1 MDLIA
6 DIGATN
12 TRCALID
19 DGGRIGAPEVFHNDD
34 FASLEAVLHA
44 FLAHRPAAEP
54 PTRAALAIAAPIL
67 GDAVQFT
74 NRDWHFSQTRVA
86 REFGLA
92 SLFVI
97 NDFAAVA
104 WALPALGPD
113 QTHRIGGGE
122 AEPRTPVAVLGPGS
136 GLGVSSIVP
145 AGEGWAVAHG
155 EGGHVTLAATTPR
168 EAAIIDLVRARFGH
182 CSAERLLSG
191 PGLVNLYE
199 ALAQLEGRQTTER
212 EPAAVTALA
221 AQGDALAGEAMGLF
235 FSLLGNVAGNLAL
248 TVGARGGVY
257 IAGGIV
263 PRVLDRLER
272 SGFRDA
278 FEAKGRYRWYMER
291 IPTFVITE
299 PLPAFV
305 GLRALLGYGSRADAL
320 RRRD

>member
-19 DGGRIGAPEVFHNDD
+19 DAGRIGAPEVFRNDD
-34 FASLEAVLHA
+34 FASLEEVLHA
-44 FLAHRPAAEP
+44 FLARRPATP
-54 PTRAALAIAAPIL
+54 RPTRAALAIAAPIL

-74 NRDWHFSQTRVA
+74 NRDWRFGQAQLA
-86 REFGLA
+86 RDFGLSA
-92 SLFVI
+92 LSVI

-104 WALPALGPD
+104 WALPELGPD
-113 QTHRIGGGE
+113 QTQRIGGGE
-122 AEPRTPVAVLGPGS
+122 AEPSTPVAVLGPGS

-145 AGEGWAVAHG
+145 ASHGWAVAHG

-168 EAAIIDLVRARFGH
+168 EAAVIEIVRARFGH

-199 ALAQLEGRQTTER
+199 ALARLAGRDVAVP
-212 EPAAVTALA
+212 EPAGVTALA
-221 AQGDALAGEAMGLF
+221 EQGDALAAETLDLF
-235 FSLLGNVAGNLAL
+235 FALLGNVAGNLAL

-257 IAGGIV
+257 VAGGIV
-263 PRVLDRLER
+263 PRLLER
-272 SGFRDA
+272 AERSSFRAA

-305 GLRALLGYGSRADAL
+305 GLRALLGFR
-320 RRRD
+320 